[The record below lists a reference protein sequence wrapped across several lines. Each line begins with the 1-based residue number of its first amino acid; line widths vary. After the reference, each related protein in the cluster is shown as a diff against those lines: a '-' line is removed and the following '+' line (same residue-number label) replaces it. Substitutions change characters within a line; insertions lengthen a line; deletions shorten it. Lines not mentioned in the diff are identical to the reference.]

1 MKISVEIQ
9 CRIRGRKG
17 GFEYG
22 SRTEMLS
29 DEKRLKDVEGLSGA
43 TGAAG

>member
-1 MKISVEIQ
+1 MQ

-17 GFEYG
+17 GFEYE

-29 DEKRLKDVEGLSGA
+29 DEKRPKDVGRFKWGDR
-43 TGAAG
+43 GCWING